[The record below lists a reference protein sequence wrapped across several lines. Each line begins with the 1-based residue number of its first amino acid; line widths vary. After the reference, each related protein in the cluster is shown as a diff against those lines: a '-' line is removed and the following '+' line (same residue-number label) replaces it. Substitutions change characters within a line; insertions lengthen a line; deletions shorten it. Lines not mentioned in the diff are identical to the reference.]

1 MHNISIIE
9 FSLAVPSD
17 ENRRYQ
23 LIASLFPEGHP
34 ARTFIWGNL
43 RSLRDDVHDD
53 EKLHKAAVEF
63 RKRHYSAHRM
73 TVAIQV
79 G

>member
-9 FSLAVPSD
+9 FSLAAPGD
-17 ENRRYQ
+17 ANRRHQ

-34 ARTFIWGNL
+34 ARNFPWGNL
-43 RSLRDDVHDD
+43 RSLRDDIHDD
-53 EKLHKAAVEF
+53 EKLHKAANEF
-63 RKRHYSAHRM
+63 IKRHYSAHRM
-73 TVAIQV
+73 TVAVQV